1 MMFASL
7 NCPFCGK
14 NVIAI
19 ESEVLERKM
28 GYDAPCSAI
37 KRIWAKCTYCD
48 AQGPKTVNETVYPE
62 EEVAAAVLAWN
73 RRAS

>member
-1 MMFASL
+1 MFASL

-14 NVIAI
+14 NTIAT
-19 ESEVLERKM
+19 ESELLEYRM
-28 GYDAPCSAI
+28 GNDSPCSSI
-37 KRIWAKCTYCD
+37 KRIWAICTYCG
-48 AQGPKTVNETVYPE
+48 AQGPKTTNETVYPE